1 MSYKT
6 REFYNLRSI
15 LGNDWAFFYILIGAR
30 EAGKSYAA
38 MDYCLKQWVKNGTSF
53 TWIRLTTISTQKM
66 LANKANKFVDPDL
79 VRKYGLELKTKGMDV
94 YDLTRDPDMKKPMAK
109 VLALSEMAKE
119 KGVALF
125 DKDYDGYYNIVCDE
139 FQREPGERK
148 MFDITYNLV
157 GTLENLVRS
166 RKNKIR
172 IFMICNLL
180 EEANDVLCAFN
191 FIPEEFG
198 RYYLKKK
205 RAVID
210 YIPPSDAY
218 IKRRMG
224 TVADLLTPNASNF
237 TNIQC
242 VDRTLLYKGSL
253 RRPNG
258 IIKFSKDK
266 NDWFTI
272 WNDRV
277 ISKYNKE
284 VGLPVIAMR
293 PYLDELFEAG
303 LRDSVILR
311 YDARCLYFRDLIT
324 QKMFQ
329 KQLELLK
336 PRA

>member
-1 MSYKT
+1 MSYKN

-30 EAGKSYAA
+30 EAGKSYAV
-38 MDYCLKQWVKNGTSF
+38 MDYCLKQWVNEGTSF

-79 VRKYGLELKTKGMDV
+79 VRKYDLDLKTKGMDV

-125 DKDYDGYYNIVCDE
+125 DKDYEGYYNIVCDE

-210 YIPPSDAY
+210 YIPPSTAY
-218 IKRRMG
+218 LKRRQG
-224 TVADLLTPNASNF
+224 TVADLLTPTASNF
-237 TNIQC
+237 TNTQC
-242 VDRTLLYKGSL
+242 VDRTLIVKNQL
-253 RRPNG
+253 RKPDC
-258 IIKFSKDK
+258 IIKFGKDTSS
-266 NDWFTI
+266 WFTI
-272 WNDRV
+272 WNGK
-277 ISKYNKE
+277 IITKYNKE
-284 VGLPVIAMR
+284 VGLPIIAMR
-293 PYLDELFEAG
+293 PYIDEVFEAG

-311 YDARCLYFRDLIT
+311 YDARCFYFRDLIT
-324 QKMFQ
+324 QKIFQ
-329 KQLELLK
+329 KELEMLK
-336 PRA
+336 PRT